1 MIRGED
7 RGGSSWR
14 ERGEPGSWGRDRSWG
29 SWEPREKGFG
39 GDELH
44 SSMLKSQVLSGQRAD
59 PAPCPERC
67 SSEETGGHTGD
78 PGPCTSR
85 RVELGVSQQACPFGL
100 DIMSHSN
107 SDYYQNV
114 MNTR

>member
-39 GDELH
+39 GDKLH
-44 SSMLKSQVLSGQRAD
+44 PCMLESQVLSGQRAD

-67 SSEETGGHTGD
+67 RSEETGGHTATR
-78 PGPCTSR
+78 PLHLS
-85 RVELGVSQQACPFGL
+85 AC
-100 DIMSHSN
+100 
-107 SDYYQNV
+107 
-114 MNTR
+114 